1 MACYLI
7 VPVSVSLVKQFLDM
21 RDLWGLGERLQI
33 CRTGLIKLYDKQI
46 ENVRFLMSNEMV
58 LWTLHPVP
66 NLTHDH

>member
-33 CRTGLIKLYDKQI
+33 CRAGAGLTKLYDKEI
-46 ENVRFLMSNEMV
+46 ENVRFYETV
-58 LWTLHPVP
+58 LWTLHPVTYRT
-66 NLTHDH
+66 LQ